1 MSLVTSG
8 QIKLSDIRTEF
19 GGGSGEISLSDFYR
33 GGSKVRAKASN
44 NNATNDAASVPTSGA
59 LDMSDFHGTAAS
71 FTKTFSAGATNQDA
85 SDIFGDDYSVDYA
98 KNIVINSGV
107 ELGATST
114 GNEALHI
121 DSGGSGTI
129 TVTNNGTLTGRGG
142 AAGSAGGGNR
152 LSSPH
157 DAPDRPA
164 PGAAARPADHEGLS
178 LQGRTGLRGRPD
190 RPVRRQGCAGQ
201 LLLDVWAGT

>member
-8 QIKLSDIRTEF
+8 QIKLSDIAQNLV
-19 GGGSGEISLSDFYR
+19 GSGQISFSDFYR
-33 GGSKVRAKASN
+33 GGSKVRAKAGN
-44 NNATNDAASVPTSGA
+44 NNATNDAARPTSGA

-142 AAGSAGGGNR
+142 AAGSAGGDAFEAQVACTVINNGTMR
-152 LSSPH
+152 AGGGGGGAGGAGGTGGTGGQGSSTSASYSP
-157 DAPDRPA
+157 
-164 PGAAARPADHEGLS
+164 
-178 LQGRTGLRGRPD
+178 
-190 RPVRRQGCAGQ
+190 
-201 LLLDVWAGT
+201 

>member
-1 MSLVTSG
+1 MELPH
-8 QIKLSDIRTEF
+8 R
-19 GGGSGEISLSDFYR
+19 
-33 GGSKVRAKASN
+33 
-44 NNATNDAASVPTSGA
+44 
-59 LDMSDFHGTAAS
+59 

-129 TVTNNGTLTGRGG
+129 TVTNNGTHLQVEAVRQDLL
-142 AAGSAGGGNR
+142 AAMP
-152 LSSPH
+152 L
-157 DAPDRPA
+157 RPKW
-164 PGAAARPADHEGLS
+164 L
-178 LQGRTGLRGRPD
+178 
-190 RPVRRQGCAGQ
+190 V
-201 LLLDVWAGT
+201 LLLTMEP

>member
-1 MSLVTSG
+1 MPLATSG

-19 GGGSGEISLSDFYR
+19 GGGSGQINFGDFYR
-33 GGSKVRAKASN
+33 GGSKVRAKAGN

-71 FTKTFSAGATNQDA
+71 FTKTFSSGATNQDA
-85 SDIFGDDYSVDYA
+85 SDIFGDDYGVDYA

-129 TVTNNGTLTGRGG
+129 TVTNNGTITGRGG
-142 AAGSAGGGNR
+142 AAGSAGG
-152 LSSPH
+152 
-157 DAPDRPA
+157 DAFE
-164 PGAAARPADHEGLS
+164 ADV
-178 LQGRTGLRGRPD
+178 D
-190 RPVRRQGCAGQ
+190 
-201 LLLDVWAGT
+201 